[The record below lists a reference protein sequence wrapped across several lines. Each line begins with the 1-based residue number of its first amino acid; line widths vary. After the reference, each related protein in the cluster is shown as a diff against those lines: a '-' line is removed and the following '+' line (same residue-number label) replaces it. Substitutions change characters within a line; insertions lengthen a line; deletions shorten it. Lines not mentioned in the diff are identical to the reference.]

1 MVADWTAPGQKGS
14 GTGTGGG
21 WALESG
27 AMETPK
33 PPPQLTIKA
42 EDDVAKGRFAN
53 VAQVGSAHDA
63 FVLDFA
69 FVQGAAGWLLARILL
84 SPPHAKRFH
93 AVLGETLAR
102 HEERFGRID
111 PGPTLQ

>member
-1 MVADWTAPGQKGS
+1 MA
-14 GTGTGGG
+14 
-21 WALESG
+21 
-27 AMETPK
+27 AMEQPPK
-33 PPPQLTIKA
+33 APAFTIKA

-53 VAQVGSAHDA
+53 IAQVGSSHDV

-69 FVQGAAGWLLARILL
+69 LVQGAAGWLLARILL
-84 SPPHAKRFH
+84 SPSHAKRFH

-102 HEERFGRID
+102 HEERFGAID